1 MTNRILIIG
10 AGISGLASA
19 LMLEKIGYTP
29 VIYEKSDG
37 SRNDGSGLTLWPN
50 ATDALH
56 SMGLLEEI
64 YQNSKIISESML
76 TTSSGKTLA
85 TIPLK
90 ELATKYGTHTVGILR
105 ANLYHI
111 LASKLRRTE
120 IKLGYKLVNLK
131 ETNEKVIA
139 RFENGHEEAGD
150 LLIGADGIHSAVR
163 KRLFPNNAL
172 RFSGYE
178 AWRGISTYT
187 NQYTKSGLSFEAW
200 GNGVRFGF
208 IPMSDSLVYWF
219 ATRNTR
225 ENLSEGQISKEQ
237 LIHSFREFVEPVPTV
252 INATKETDITRKVI
266 YDLKPLQNWSKG
278 RVVLIGDAAHATT
291 PNLGQGAC
299 MALEDAVILAQSL
312 EQGNSISH
320 TVKAFED
327 MRMDRAKLI
336 VNSSWVLGK
345 IAQIENKLFCDVRN
359 MLVKIGPSIQRNSHF
374 NTIIG
379 HKIR

>member
-1 MTNRILIIG
+1 MKKRILIIG

-19 LMLEKIGYTP
+19 LMLEKIGYKP
-29 VIYEKSDG
+29 VIFEKSDC
-37 SRNDGSGLTLWPN
+37 SRNDGGGLTLWSN

-64 YQNSKIISESML
+64 YQNSKVISESTL
-76 TTSSGKTLA
+76 KTSSGQTLA
-85 TIPLK
+85 TIPLR

-105 ANLYHI
+105 ANLHHI
-111 LASKLRRTE
+111 LASNLKQTE
-120 IKLGYKLVNLK
+120 IKKGYRLVDLK
-131 ETNEKVIA
+131 ETNEEVIA
-139 RFENGHEEAGD
+139 RFENGHEQAGD
-150 LLIGADGIHSAVR
+150 LLLGADGIYSAVR
-163 KRLFPNNAL
+163 NKIFPNNSL

-187 NQYTKSGLSFEAW
+187 DQYTKSGLAFEAW
-200 GNGVRFGF
+200 GNGMRFGF

-219 ATRNTR
+219 ATRNTS

-237 LIHSFREFVEPVPTV
+237 LIHTFREFVEPVPTV
-252 INATKETDITRKVI
+252 IKVTKEKDITRNVI

-278 RVVLIGDAAHATT
+278 KVLLIGDAAHPTT

-299 MALEDAVILAQSL
+299 MALEDAVILAQTL
-312 EQGNSISH
+312 EKGNSISH
-320 TVKAFED
+320 TVKTFED
-327 MRMDRAKLI
+327 MRMDRAKFI

-359 MLVKIGPSIQRNSHF
+359 RLVKIGPSIQRNSNF
-374 NTIIG
+374 NRIIG
-379 HKIR
+379 HKIL

>member
-1 MTNRILIIG
+1 MKKKVLIIG

-19 LMLEKIGYTP
+19 LMLEKIGYAP
-29 VIYEKSDG
+29 VIFEKSDG
-37 SRNDGSGLTLWPN
+37 LRNDGGGLTLWPN

-64 YQNSKIISESML
+64 YQKSKILSESAL
-76 TTSSGKTLA
+76 TTSSGKTLV

-105 ANLYHI
+105 ANLHHI
-111 LASKLRRTE
+111 LASKLMQTE
-120 IKLGYKLVNLK
+120 IKIGYKLVNLK
-131 ETNEKVIA
+131 ETNEEVIA

-150 LLIGADGIHSAVR
+150 LLVGADGIHSAVR
-163 KRLFPNNAL
+163 NKLFPNHAL

-178 AWRGISTYT
+178 AWRGIATYT
-187 NQYTKSGLSFEAW
+187 NQYTKSGSMFEAW
-200 GNGVRFGF
+200 GNGMRFGL

-219 ATRNTR
+219 ATRNTS

-252 INATKETDITRKVI
+252 IEVTKDKDITRKVI
-266 YDLKPLQNWSKG
+266 YDLKPLPNWSKG

-299 MALEDAVILAQSL
+299 MALEDAVILAQTL
-312 EQGNSISH
+312 EQGNSITQ
-320 TVKAFED
+320 TVKTFED
-327 MRMDRAKLI
+327 MRKGRAKLI
-336 VNSSWVLGK
+336 VNSSWVCGK
-345 IAQIENKLFCDVRN
+345 IAQVENKLFCDVRN
-359 MLVKIGPSIQRNSHF
+359 KLVKIGPSIQRNSIF
-374 NTIIG
+374 NRIIG
-379 HKIR
+379 HKI